1 MSIKNKII
9 AFDLD
14 DTLYKEIDFLKSA
27 YIEIASIVDKS
38 HSETLYNNM
47 ISNYYKGNNVF
58 KFISETYA
66 AYTVEKLL
74 KIYRE
79 HYPSISLSNEEWNV
93 LLKLKTEAITG
104 LITDGRS
111 LTQRNKIKA
120 LGLENYFDKIVISE
134 EIGYSKPDIRLFN
147 EFKKYGVSQYY
158 YVAND
163 TRKDFVTPN
172 RIGWITICLL
182 DVNNQNIQKQ
192 DFSLSEDYLPQIK
205 IKTLN
210 ALLNII

>member
-1 MSIKNKII
+1 MSIKKKVIV
-9 AFDLD
+9 FDLD

-27 YIEIASIVDKS
+27 YKEIASIVDKD
-38 HSETLYNNM
+38 HCETLYDNM
-47 ISNYYKGNNVF
+47 ISNYYKGENVF
-58 KFISETYA
+58 KLVSEIYPTYSI
-66 AYTVEKLL
+66 ERLL
-74 KIYRE
+74 KIYRG

-111 LTQRNKIKA
+111 STQRNKIKA

-147 EFKKYGVSQYY
+147 EFKKYDVSQYY

-172 RIGWITICLL
+172 KIGWITICLI

-192 DFSLSEDYLPQIK
+192 DFSLSEYYLPQIK

>member
-58 KFISETYA
+58 KFISETYP
-66 AYTVEKLL
+66 AYTVERLL

-147 EFKKYGVSQYY
+147 EFKKYDVSQYY